1 MTQMK
6 FANFK
11 YAKFFKYNVSEE
23 RYEYIASAHDT
34 SILRIVKFFGSTVDF
49 VCFSCQSLSYIDR
62 VGACAHHE
70 CPYYTVCHSS
80 QISLDYIT
88 LIIFKGKKTT

>member
-1 MTQMK
+1 MTLVK

-23 RYEYIASAHDT
+23 KFKDIASAHDT
-34 SILRIVKFFGSTVDF
+34 SILRIVKFCRRTIDF
-49 VCFSCQSLSYIDR
+49 VCFSCRSLSNIDR

-80 QISLDYIT
+80 QIS
-88 LIIFKGKKTT
+88 